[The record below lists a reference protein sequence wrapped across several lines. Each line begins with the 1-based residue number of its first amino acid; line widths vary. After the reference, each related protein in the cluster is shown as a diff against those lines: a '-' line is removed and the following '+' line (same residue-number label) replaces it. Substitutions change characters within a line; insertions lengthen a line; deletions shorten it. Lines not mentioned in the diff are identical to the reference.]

1 MVLTRHEYMPYGED
15 WITEGDE
22 KNTPKYNSQEL
33 DKESGY
39 YFYNAKHYDPEIGRF
54 VTADT
59 VIDGEYSTQ
68 GWNRFAYV
76 HNNPIRYKYPT
87 GHNMYDALNSPA
99 TKVERAESSSGYL
112 SGLGSGLVSA
122 ITAPLNMV
130 KDAAVWGYNKVTGS
144 NARVGDNPHHHG

>member
-1 MVLTRHEYMPYGED
+1 MPYGED

-39 YFYNAKHYDPEIGRF
+39 YYYNAKHYDPEIGRF

-59 VIDGEYSTQ
+59 GVDGELSTQ